1 MPDILIRG
9 MEMPPSCKCC
19 PCYEQSL
26 AFPDYIKRC
35 KFGADLPQPW
45 PLQYEKR
52 GDNCPLVELPQHGE
66 LIDRDAACERY
77 KHDPKKPEICD
88 GAQDL
93 DWLVRCLNEAPV
105 IVPAERSE
113 P

>member
-9 MEMPPSCKCC
+9 MEMPQSCKCC

-52 GDNCPLVELPQHGE
+52 GDNCPLHELPPHGD
-66 LIDRDAACERY
+66 LHIKDG
-77 KHDPKKPEICD
+77 EIIEQQSC
-88 GAQDL
+88 
-93 DWLVRCLNEAPV
+93 
-105 IVPAERSE
+105 
-113 P
+113 